1 MRDTLGLHGRAAERF
16 DGLSSRAQRTTMPL
30 AGNSGHRCA
39 HLIVIRARSSQS
51 RRARSRDERY
61 HYQHEPAYVRQRRR
75 AVDHI
80 QSIPT
85 RPPSGAV
92 RSHFLFGQSSLRS
105 AALVVLSLMHR
116 WRERLDGKTKRLA
129 RSRLAVCSRPRAS
142 TTLKT
147 RETSAGAI
155 RRAPRSGRDK
165 VQSDSTLAVV
175 RSAFPSKR
183 FLTSKKAERP
193 HTQGIFGLGSNF
205 LRWEYGAANRTSNL

>member
-1 MRDTLGLHGRAAERF
+1 MDCH
-16 DGLSSRAQRTTMPL
+16 
-30 AGNSGHRCA
+30 
-39 HLIVIRARSSQS
+39 RARNERRCHWPAAHGIEAPTKSSS
-51 RRARSRDERY
+51 APARPKRRRARRRDERY
-61 HYQHEPAYVRQRRR
+61 HYQHELADVRQRRR
-75 AVDHI
+75 AKDHI
-80 QSIPT
+80 HSIPM

-92 RSHFLFGQSSLRS
+92 RGHFLLAQPSLRS

-116 WRERLDGKTKRLA
+116 WRERWDGKTKRLA

-147 RETSAGAI
+147 RETSARGAI

-175 RSAFPSKR
+175 RSAFPSRR

-193 HTQGIFGLGSNF
+193 ILKGF
-205 LRWEYGAANRTSNL
+205 LD

>member
-1 MRDTLGLHGRAAERF
+1 MDCHH
-16 DGLSSRAQRTTMPL
+16 AQRTTMPL
-30 AGNSGHRCA
+30 AGSSRHRCA
-39 HLIVIRARSSQS
+39 QLIVIRTRSSQS
-51 RRARSRDERY
+51 RRARRRDER
-61 HYQHEPAYVRQRRR
+61 HHCKHELADVRQRRR
-75 AVDHI
+75 AKDHI

-92 RSHFLFGQSSLRS
+92 RGHFLLAQPSLRS

-116 WRERLDGKTKRLA
+116 WRERWDGKTKRLA

-147 RETSAGAI
+147 RETSARGAI

-193 HTQGIFGLGSNF
+193 RAEGIFRLGRIS
-205 LRWEYGAANRTSNL
+205 

>member
-1 MRDTLGLHGRAAERF
+1 MRHTLGLQDRAAERF

-30 AGNSGHRCA
+30 AGSSRHRCA
-39 HLIVIRARSSQS
+39 HQVIIRTRSSQS
-51 RRARSRDERY
+51 RRARRRDERY
-61 HYQHEPAYVRQRRR
+61 HYQHELADVRQRQR
-75 AVDHI
+75 AEDQI

-92 RSHFLFGQSSLRS
+92 RGHFLLAQPSLRS

-147 RETSAGAI
+147 RETSAGGGNQA
-155 RRAPRSGRDK
+155 RAEVGAGQGPERLDLGCR
-165 VQSDSTLAVV
+165 
-175 RSAFPSKR
+175 AFRLPFQALLDEQKSR
-183 FLTSKKAERP
+183 TP
-193 HTQGIFGLGSNF
+193 HTEGIFGL
-205 LRWEYGAANRTSNL
+205 AVC